1 MGSGLP
7 PRSNLSRARFV
18 THPRGVVR
26 RRMPV
31 QSTWAELKLRLVVLG
46 LLGGRSWPRAFEDF
60 LSVAV

>member
-46 LLGGRSWPRAFEDF
+46 LLSGRSWPRAFEDF